1 MKPTN
6 LENSAQIEQLSFLIN
21 RIFINTVEVED
32 DGISVDSSDGKLIK
46 SNIVTA
52 LKSDFLCN

>member
-1 MKPTN
+1 MKPTI